1 MTGLP
6 WGKFWWRDWLTDPN
20 LSACSLASQGL
31 WLRMLCIMAHSNP
44 IGHLLL
50 PPRRADET
58 EARQIARLVLAY
70 GKGVGPLL
78 KELEMRGV
86 FSRNSDGIIVS
97 RRMVRDAERS
107 EIGREAI
114 AKRWGKPNREPNR
127 GDSRASRTKKGTYYQ
142 TQTQSRKESPTPTP
156 APVNGGGAKAD
167 LLRAVKQAARSA
179 AVPKGAARGKPFRI
193 ITGGAAA

>member
-1 MTGLP
+1 MSGLP

-20 LSACSLASQGL
+20 LSACSLAAQGL
-31 WLRMLCIMAHSNP
+31 WMRMLCIMAHSNP
-44 IGHLLL
+44 IGHLAL
-50 PPRRADET
+50 PPSHASET
-58 EARQIARLVLAY
+58 EARQIARMVLAY

-78 KELEMRGV
+78 NELEMRGV
-86 FSRNSDGIIVS
+86 FSRNSDGVIVS

-114 AKRWGKPNREPNR
+114 AKRWGKPNSEPIR
-127 GDSRASRTKKGTYYQ
+127 GDSRARQKPKGTNNQ

-167 LLRAVKQAARSA
+167 LLHAVKQAARSA
-179 AVPKGAARGKPFRI
+179 AVPKGAARGKPFRV